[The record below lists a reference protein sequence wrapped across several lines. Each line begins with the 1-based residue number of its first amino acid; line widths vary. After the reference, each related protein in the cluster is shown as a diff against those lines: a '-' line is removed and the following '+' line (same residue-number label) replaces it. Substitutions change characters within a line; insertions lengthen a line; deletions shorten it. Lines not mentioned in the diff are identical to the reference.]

1 MTSQRD
7 SYPENCIDVVTVFA
21 DEEEEETA
29 LTGGALRIFAAA
41 VTVAAAGA
49 VGFGGISLLT
59 IAAATTGSGTTFG
72 TVSGCM
78 EVRTAVVDG
87 AVGIINT
94 ADFEEFR
101 AFIAFFSSF

>member
-1 MTSQRD
+1 MTSQRV

-21 DEEEEETA
+21 DDEEETA

-41 VTVAAAGA
+41 VTVAAIGA
-49 VGFGGISLLT
+49 EDFAGISLFT
-59 IAAATTGSGTTFG
+59 IAAATTGSGATFG

-78 EVRTAVVDG
+78 EVTTAVVDG

-94 ADFEEFR
+94 ADFEEFK